1 LWPGCQPYLK
11 GYTFLYETVF
21 KKGRVMNSA
30 QLLVKCLEKEGV
42 EIAFGVPGEEN
53 LELLEALRES
63 SIRFVTTRH
72 EQGAAFMADVQGR
85 LTGRPGVCLSTLG
98 PGATNLMTAV
108 ADANMDHA
116 PLVAITG
123 QASLDRMH
131 KESHQHLDLV
141 SLFRPVT
148 KWNALVQA
156 PETIPEIVRKAF
168 KVSAAEKPG
177 AVHIDFPEDV
187 ARKKVDELLP
197 LEPSELCFPKPH
209 PKALSRA
216 AELIKEAQRPLI
228 LAGNGVIR
236 SRASKALREFCAAT
250 GIGVAHTFMG
260 KGCVSYQQEEALMAV
275 GLQAKDYISC
285 GFDAADLVLA
295 VGYDLVEYH
304 PRLWNPERQRRIVHI
319 DRTPAEID
327 GYYNTCCEVI
337 GDIDETLR
345 ALTKDLAV
353 QKKRVRFNE
362 GLRRAILEELEEYS
376 SDEGFPVK
384 PQRIVGD
391 LRRALE
397 PSDIVVSDVGAHKM
411 WLARMFL
418 CTEPNTCIIS
428 NGFASM
434 GISLPGAMAAKI
446 VFPERKVVAV
456 VGDGGFLMNCQ
467 ELETA
472 VREKIPLV
480 VLIFNDNAYGLIA
493 WKQQVRYGHETFVKM
508 GNPDFVRF
516 AESFGAMG
524 LRVSKAADLAGMLTR
539 ALSHDGPVVIDCP
552 VDYREN
558 LKLTERLG
566 KLVCQI

>member
-1 LWPGCQPYLK
+1 MNYTGAEIIVQMLEQKGIEMVAGIPGSANLP
-11 GYTFLYETVF
+11 LY
-21 KKGRVMNSA
+21 K
-30 QLLVKCLEKEGV
+30 
-42 EIAFGVPGEEN
+42 
-53 LELLEALRES
+53 ALHGS
-63 SIRFVTTRH
+63 KIRHVLARH
-72 EQGAAFMADVQGR
+72 EQGAGFIAQGMAR
-85 LTGRPGVCLSTLG
+85 STGKAAVCFATSG

-362 GLRRAILEELEEYS
+362 GLRRAILEELEE
-376 SDEGFPVK
+376 
-384 PQRIVGD
+384 
-391 LRRALE
+391 
-397 PSDIVVSDVGAHKM
+397 
-411 WLARMFL
+411 
-418 CTEPNTCIIS
+418 
-428 NGFASM
+428 
-434 GISLPGAMAAKI
+434 
-446 VFPERKVVAV
+446 
-456 VGDGGFLMNCQ
+456 
-467 ELETA
+467 
-472 VREKIPLV
+472 
-480 VLIFNDNAYGLIA
+480 NA
-493 WKQQVRYGHETFVKM
+493 
-508 GNPDFVRF
+508 
-516 AESFGAMG
+516 
-524 LRVSKAADLAGMLTR
+524 
-539 ALSHDGPVVIDCP
+539 
-552 VDYREN
+552 
-558 LKLTERLG
+558 
-566 KLVCQI
+566 